1 MNLPLII
8 KIEKSSL
15 GGYIIK
21 KYQQLNGITKE
32 VEIIFIK
39 QESKCNI
46 ETFDSDDSILVV
58 KVNSFCYFLCSTSG
72 SKGEREPC

>member
-32 VEIIFIK
+32 VEIMFIK
-39 QESKCNI
+39 QESICNI
-46 ETFDSDDSILVV
+46 ETFENETNYLVL
-58 KVNSFCYFLCSTSG
+58 KRFLTLINTFHFY
-72 SKGEREPC
+72 